1 MEDLKM
7 QEVNLEEINT
17 LEDTA
22 TPSWGVICGAG
33 CTGGAICFG

>member
-1 MEDLKM
+1 MEKLTF
-7 QEVNLEEINT
+7 QEVTLEEINT

-33 CTGGAICFG
+33 CTGGVACFG